1 MLLLISCFVC
11 FLLGYVCC
19 AMLSSHKEGTTIYG
33 RSGDSVRVL
42 MSDGTTK
49 TYILATTWHIGDEY
63 VVLQVSEGS
72 KNVTFAVKA
81 EKATIAFK
89 M

>member
-1 MLLLISCFVC
+1 
-11 FLLGYVCC
+11 
-19 AMLSSHKEGTTIYG
+19 
-33 RSGDSVRVL
+33 
-42 MSDGTTK
+42 
-49 TYILATTWHIGDEY
+49 
-63 VVLQVSEGS
+63 VLQVSEGS